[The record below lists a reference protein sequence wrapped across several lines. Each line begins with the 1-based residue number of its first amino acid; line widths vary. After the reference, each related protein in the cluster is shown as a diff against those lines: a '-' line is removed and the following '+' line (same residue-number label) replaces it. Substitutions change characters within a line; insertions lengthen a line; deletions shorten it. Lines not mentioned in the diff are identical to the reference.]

1 MEEKWSK
8 PIFGRLGLAEWLG
21 EDEKVSKP
29 LFTHHLSYVNHLRM
43 LSVV

>member
-8 PIFGRLGLAEWLG
+8 PIFSRLGLAEWLG